1 MLVKKGRMIYE
12 VRYELWFCG
21 KNASFCNESSKGK
34 WNVIILHKFLLKQ
47 EGWNFVQNS
56 LSLKYT
62 VMVSDYQTLI
72 IQNLFFLK
80 SCWIYIMYSKERHL
94 FQFDYFQKSLNFLRV
109 SYFMTMTVFLETFS
123 FCNALWYLIAK
134 EIECNK
140 QESLKFHATKSIV
153 KMINKQTLL
162 IGPYNLKF

>member
-1 MLVKKGRMIYE
+1 MKSYNITQIPFETGRLELCAKQPFIKIYSH
-12 VRYELWFCG
+12 VHWLS
-21 KNASFCNESSKGK
+21 NSHNSKP
-34 WNVIILHKFLLKQ
+34 VFLEILL
-47 EGWNFVQNS
+47 
-56 LSLKYT
+56 
-62 VMVSDYQTLI
+62 DI
-72 IQNLFFLK
+72 
-80 SCWIYIMYSKERHL
+80 CMYMKERHL

-162 IGPYNLKF
+162 IGPNKLKFLGF